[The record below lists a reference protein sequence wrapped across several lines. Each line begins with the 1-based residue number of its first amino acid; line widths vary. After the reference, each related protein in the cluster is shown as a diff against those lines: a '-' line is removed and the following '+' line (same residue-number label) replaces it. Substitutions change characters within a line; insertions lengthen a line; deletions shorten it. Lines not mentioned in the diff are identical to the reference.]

1 MSATPT
7 PQEIARELTKSR
19 RAALLTRDEQGEYSS
34 AVFKHLLAAELVDYN
49 YRFTPLG
56 LAVRAALTD
65 GDTNG

>member
-1 MSATPT
+1 
-7 PQEIARELTKSR
+7 
-19 RAALLTRDEQGEYSS
+19 LLTRDEQGEYSS